1 MLSPVEALRKLR
13 EEMVMD
19 RRRSVDQ
26 QEGIQKV
33 KAEIEAIDRAIIDE
47 VDMRSRADSKS
58 DSVLI

>member
-26 QEGIQKV
+26 QESIQNV
-33 KAEIEAIDRAIIDE
+33 QAEIEAIDRAIVDE
-47 VDMRSRADSKS
+47 LAMQSRADSKS
-58 DSVLI
+58 GSVLI

>member
-26 QEGIQKV
+26 QESIQKV
-33 KAEIEAIDRAIIDE
+33 QAEIEAIDRAIIDE
-47 VDMRSRADSKS
+47 IAMQSCADLKS
-58 DSVLI
+58 GSVLV

>member
-26 QEGIQKV
+26 QESIQKV
-33 KAEIEAIDRAIIDE
+33 QAEIEAIDRAIVDE
-47 VDMRSRADSKS
+47 LAMQSGDDSKS
-58 DSVLI
+58 SSVSV